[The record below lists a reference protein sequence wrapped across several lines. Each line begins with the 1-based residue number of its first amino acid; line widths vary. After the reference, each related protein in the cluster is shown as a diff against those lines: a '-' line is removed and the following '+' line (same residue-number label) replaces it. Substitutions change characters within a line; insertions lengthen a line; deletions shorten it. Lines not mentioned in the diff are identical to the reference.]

1 MHTILILRHV
11 RKCADACVRACTLKE
26 SNEKSKRHSREILFF
41 VFLCTKNKEVVQH
54 NDYMNI
60 APASK

>member
-1 MHTILILRHV
+1 MHTIPILTDTLGNGAQLSKNECKGKNWKKRTHP
-11 RKCADACVRACTLKE
+11 KGIHGTPKRAGNK
-26 SNEKSKRHSREILFF
+26 
-41 VFLCTKNKEVVQH
+41 KEVVQH